1 LINWLPG
8 VLACKEAMWE
18 VLAADNHWK
27 PSEYRVGEAVR
38 ARVNFDRAMDVFQE
52 FVNGFT

>member
-1 LINWLPG
+1 
-8 VLACKEAMWE
+8 MWE

-52 FVNGFT
+52 FVKGFYLEDLCHIIDGWIS